1 VVPRAPW
8 ATPVAEALASGSQ
21 AQQWPRPSCPCLQA
35 FYDNR
40 TKNRRL
46 AWIYS
51 LGSVT
56 IKGNFDARPVEML
69 CSTSFHAAVL
79 LQFNDSALCCSLASL
94 PIGQLSWISMHTWAA
109 ALGAGMI

>member
-1 VVPRAPW
+1 V
-8 ATPVAEALASGSQ
+8 LA
-21 AQQWPRPSCPCLQA
+21 LQA

-79 LQFNDSALCCSLASL
+79 LQFNDSARPPPACCPLCVL
-94 PIGQLSWISMHTWAA
+94 HT
-109 ALGAGMI
+109 